1 MGHQTRP
8 GPRPGIPGGYG
19 GRPRPG
25 AMRYPVRPQFPRG
38 GFNYR
43 RPMGRPFFRPP
54 GQQDSI
60 CRIVRQILIANPQLA
75 GPIQEALM
83 RHGINCPGLPMGG
96 GGMGGRG
103 RRRHGRMGRGGG
115 IGMGG
120 MGGGAGG
127 PKPKPPTT
135 PTAAANY
142 ASYYG
147 GCSCGGY

>member
-1 MGHQTRP
+1 
-8 GPRPGIPGGYG
+8 
-19 GRPRPG
+19 
-25 AMRYPVRPQFPRG
+25 
-38 GFNYR
+38 
-43 RPMGRPFFRPP
+43 MGRPFFRPP

-83 RHGINCPGLPMGG
+83 RHGINCPGLPMG